1 MKKIHQFIFL
11 FLFTHTLSA
20 SGTNA
25 MNSYVTGD
33 LSIKNLFEMH
43 EDFQDNYKKFQP
55 KNLLDPVLFRDID
68 IYVLFGAWC
77 HDSQREVPRLLQ
89 ILNTLD
95 IPDNQIHLIGLD
107 FTKNEPQDRGRDFKI
122 KKTPTFVFL
131 RNQKEIG
138 RIVEMPEISLEA
150 DLLRI
155 LGPLD

>member
-11 FLFTHTLSA
+11 FLFIQTLSA

-25 MNSYVTGD
+25 TNSYAVGD
-33 LSIKNLFEMH
+33 ISIKSLFEMH
-43 EDFQDNYKKFQP
+43 EGFQDIYKEYQP
-55 KNLLDPVLFRDID
+55 GNLLDPVLFRDID
-68 IYVLFGAWC
+68 IYVLFGTWC
-77 HDSQREVPRLLQ
+77 HDSQREVPRLLR

-95 IPDNQIHLIGLD
+95 IPDNQIHLIGLN
-107 FTKNEPQDRGRDFKI
+107 FTKNEPKDRGRDFKI

-138 RIVEMPEISLEA
+138 RIVEMPKISLEA
-150 DLLRI
+150 DLLKI